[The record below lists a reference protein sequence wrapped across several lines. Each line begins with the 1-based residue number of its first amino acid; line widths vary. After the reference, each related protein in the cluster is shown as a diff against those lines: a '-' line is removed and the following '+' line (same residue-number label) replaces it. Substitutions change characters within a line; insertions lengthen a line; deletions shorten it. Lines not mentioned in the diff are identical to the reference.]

1 MKKDAIFIGVE
12 VADAVASDPAIG
24 AKLDEVCPVN
34 IFTGTETGVDIV
46 EQNIDECVLCKLCYD
61 VSPGNVTITRLYD
74 NGAAL

>member
-12 VADAVASDPAIG
+12 VADSVASDPAVG

-34 IFTGTETGVDIV
+34 IFKGTDAGVDIV

-61 VSPGNVTITRLYD
+61 VSPGNVTITKLYD
-74 NGAAL
+74 DGAAL